1 MVLIKSY
8 HTVNNQLVFPFGR
21 IIPFGSVGL
30 VLALALTVPLDTLM
44 WKHDWWLWPEGYVI
58 YYNVILNM
66 SHNWGTMPWA
76 WYFYSAIPR

>member
-1 MVLIKSY
+1 MYVYSLC
-8 HTVNNQLVFPFGR
+8 GCR

-30 VLALALTVPLDTLM
+30 VIALGLTVPLDTLM

-76 WYFYSAIPR
+76 WYFYSAIPRSAPLANQLV